1 LAGRSLVSFHRG
13 LQVTDGGTIAGR
25 IALRDVPGW
34 PRLSRDYV
42 EKSGP
47 AEAFFNGDFRDP
59 AAFERQAKAVRARPI
74 PRDVLA
80 EILSDQNRRYGCGPR
95 TLAGIDRI
103 ARDRAGAI
111 VTGQQAGLFSGPL
124 YTVYKALTAVKLAES
139 LGARG
144 LGAFAPVFWL
154 ASDDHDAAEV
164 DHITLLDR
172 DNSLQDIRCLFPSP
186 GSKIPISDRP
196 VPADIEDVF
205 RRLDELTPDSE
216 FKADVLARLRDDYS
230 PGRPFAEALA
240 RWMTRLFGDSG
251 LIILDPSD
259 PRLRELGAGVFLHEI
274 AGDSPSTRSAGETS
288 GRLAA
293 AGYDPAIHLHEG
305 ILNLFFVET
314 ERKTIESKEG
324 AFVIKET
331 GRVFGRDEL
340 ADLAGRKPAL
350 FSPNVLLRPIY
361 QDALLPTVA
370 YIGGPGEIAYFA
382 QMKGIYESFDL
393 PMPIIYPRSSATILE
408 NKIGHVLEKYGLRLQ
423 DLWRD
428 AAGSIGRIA
437 EQQIPE
443 GVRLGL
449 LQAFEHLDGDLDALK
464 SGIAA
469 FEPTLGDA
477 AGQTQGKI
485 RQQLE
490 FLDRKVRQ
498 AAKKRDE
505 IALRQLQKSVDH
517 LYPGGRLQERVF
529 NIVPY
534 LMKYGYSFLD
544 RLDRSVE
551 IGAFGHQVFVP

>member
-1 LAGRSLVSFHRG
+1 M
-13 LQVTDGGTIAGR
+13 TDGGTSTGG

-42 EKSGP
+42 EKSSQ
-47 AEAFFNGDFRDP
+47 AAAFFNGDFRDP
-59 AAFERQAKAVRARPI
+59 AAFERQAEAVRARPI
-74 PRDVLA
+74 RRDALA

-95 TLAGIDRI
+95 TLARVDQI
-103 ARDRAGAI
+103 AHDRAGAI
-111 VTGQQAGLFSGPL
+111 VTGQQVGLFSGPL
-124 YTVYKALTAVKLAES
+124 YTFYKALTAIKLADS

-144 LGAFAPVFWL
+144 SFVPIFWL
-154 ASDDHDAAEV
+154 ASDDHDVAEV

-172 DNSLQDIRCLFPSP
+172 DNAPQDIRCLFPSP
-186 GSKIPISDRP
+186 DAKIPLSDRP
-196 VPADIEDVF
+196 VPPDIEDVF
-205 RRLDELTPDSE
+205 RRLDELTPESE
-216 FKADVLARLRDDYS
+216 FKADVLARLKEDYS
-230 PGRPFAEALA
+230 PGRPFTESLA

-259 PRLRELGAGVFLHEI
+259 PRLRELGAGVFHREI
-274 AGDSPSTRSAGETS
+274 AGDSPSTSRALETS
-288 GRLAA
+288 ARLAA
-293 AGYDPAIHLHEG
+293 AGYDPAIHLHQG
-305 ILNLFFVET
+305 ILNLFFVES
-314 ERKTIESKEG
+314 ERRTIESMAG

-331 GRVFGRDEL
+331 GRVFERDEL
-340 ADLAGRKPAL
+340 ADLAGRQPAL

-382 QMKGIYESFDL
+382 QMKGIYETFDL
-393 PMPIIYPRSSATILE
+393 PMPVIYPRHSATILE
-408 NKIGHVLEKYGLRLQ
+408 NKIGHVLEKFGLRLQ

-443 GVRLGL
+443 SVRLGL
-449 LQAFEHLDGDLDALK
+449 ALAFEHLDGDLDALK
-464 SGIAA
+464 SVIAA

-505 IALRQLQKSVDH
+505 IAQRQLQKSVDH
-517 LYPGGRLQERVF
+517 LYPGGHLQERVF
-529 NIVPY
+529 NIVPF
-534 LMKYGYSFLD
+534 LMKYGYAFLD
-544 RLDRSVE
+544 RLDRSVD
-551 IGAFGHQVFVP
+551 IGALDHQVFVP